1 MPLQIVIAG
10 AGIAGL
16 VAAISLR
23 QAGHTVIVL
32 EKSALSTVV
41 GAALHVNPNGGRVLA
56 RIGFDAVR
64 AKACRPHYWDVLRG
78 DDFIQLNSIPLSN
91 TPGHPDP
98 GTLTVHRGDL
108 HQELVRLA
116 ITEEREGDSSWGP
129 PVDLRL
135 GSSVRGTCGDGMG
148 VVLESGEEVRGD
160 LIVGADGVHS
170 AVKNYVAQES
180 GQAVHSG
187 MAAFRFLLES
197 HKLHADGELAS
208 LLEKSK
214 DVVSLL
220 ADTTETVRERHMVWY
235 ACHG

>member
-1 MPLQIVIAG
+1 MPLNIIVAG

-23 QAGHTVIVL
+23 QAGHNVIVL

-41 GAALHVNPNGGRVLA
+41 GAALHVNPNGGRILA

-78 DDFIQLNSIPLSN
+78 DSFEQLNSIPLST
-91 TPGHPDP
+91 TPGHPEP

-108 HQELVRLA
+108 HQELLQLA
-116 ITEEREGDSSWGP
+116 IVQEWEGDLSWGP
-129 PVDLRL
+129 PVEIRL
-135 GSSVRGTCGDGMG
+135 GSSVRGISEDGLG
-148 VVLESGEEVRGD
+148 VVLESGEELRGD

-170 AVKNYVAQES
+170 VVRNYVAQES
-180 GQAVHSG
+180 GQPVHSG

-197 HKLHADGELAS
+197 HKLQADGELAS

-214 DVVSLL
+214 DVVNLL
-220 ADTTETVRERHMVWY
+220 ADTTETEKERHMVWY
-235 ACHG
+235 ACHR